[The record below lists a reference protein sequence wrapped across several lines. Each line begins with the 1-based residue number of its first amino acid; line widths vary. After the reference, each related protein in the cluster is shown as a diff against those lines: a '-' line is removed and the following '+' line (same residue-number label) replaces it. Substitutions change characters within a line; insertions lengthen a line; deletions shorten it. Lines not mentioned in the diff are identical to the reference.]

1 MSPKS
6 DFRCWFKHHGSKK
19 SEDHK
24 SKKLGV
30 WPWSS
35 SFQWFQNKN
44 AIYEK
49 LYKFVVRLILQKSKA
64 IILRLQCIVHVHG
77 HSDTMTSLMSKI
89 SKMPFSKILSRYYMI
104 SHPETR
110 LKLMWVPVN
119 CSYSSQTLKFRD
131 SLILFQLNT
140 VMALLELRIK
150 FCKVQTVQRA
160 TA

>member
-24 SKKLGV
+24 PKKLGA

-35 SFQWFQNKN
+35 SFKWFQNKC

-49 LYKFVVRLILQKSKA
+49 LYKFVVSLILQKSKV

-77 HSDTMTSLMSKI
+77 HSDTMTSLMSKV
-89 SKMPFSKILSRYYMI
+89 SKILSRYYMI

-119 CSYSSQTLKFRD
+119 CSYSFQTLQFRD

-140 VMALLELRIK
+140 VMALLELKIK